1 MMVVGLFIGFTAGVI
16 VMSIITAGG
25 NKDCLDCQFENKEK
39 LDAMKADIN
48 AIEEMYKAE
57 RHARRTAAGELSAA
71 RRKLAYAL
79 HEIETMRGGYAM
91 VGD

>member
-1 MMVVGLFIGFTAGVI
+1 MIFIGMFIGAVAGI
-16 VMSIITAGG
+16 VVMALITAGG

-39 LDAMKADIN
+39 LDAMKADIK
-48 AIEEMYKAE
+48 AVEEMYKTE
-57 RHARRTAAGELSAA
+57 RHARRTAAGELSST
-71 RRKLAYAL
+71 RRKLSYAL

>member
-1 MMVVGLFIGFTAGVI
+1 MIFIGMFIGLVAG
-16 VMSIITAGG
+16 IIIMALITSGG
-25 NKDCLDCQFENKEK
+25 NRDCLDCQFDAKQK
-39 LDAMKADIN
+39 LDAMAADIK
-48 AIEEMYKAE
+48 AIEEMYKTE
-57 RHARRTAAGELSAA
+57 RHARRTAAGELSAT